1 MTTLFEWPAASGF
14 LANFFAGMAV
24 NYEISVI
31 ALLMGLA
38 IGLPLAYVNLAGGSA
53 KVLSGSLV
61 SLMRAAPTFV
71 VMFVLMNAIPRH
83 ATLLGFPVAPSGFL
97 AVALSLAPYAASYVF
112 DNGIDALKNLRD
124 GFPVRALLFLPNMM
138 RAFFVLVM
146 SSSAGA
152 AIGVTE
158 AVAVILRET
167 QKLPALH
174 DKLLLFGVGVLC
186 FGIPLQIGF
195 ALVRMLHRRVSRIAL
210 RHQRGWDA
218 TAITAAAAH

>member
-1 MTTLFEWPAASGF
+1 MTSVSEWLPGSGF
-14 LANFFAGMAV
+14 LASFLAGMAV
-24 NYEISVI
+24 NYEISAI

-38 IGLPLAYVNLAGGSA
+38 IGIPLAYVNLAGGRA
-53 KVLSGSLV
+53 RPLAGSLV

-83 ATLLGFPVAPSGFL
+83 ATLLGVPVAPSGFL